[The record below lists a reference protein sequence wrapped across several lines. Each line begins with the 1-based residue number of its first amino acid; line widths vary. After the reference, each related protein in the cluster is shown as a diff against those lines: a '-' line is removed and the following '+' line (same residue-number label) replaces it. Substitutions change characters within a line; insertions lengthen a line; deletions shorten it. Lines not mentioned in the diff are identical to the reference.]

1 MDSKTNP
8 LMKCINQVSF
18 FDKFSNTEKEK
29 LVERSGI
36 FKKYEKQGVR
46 IFKDGDKGESVF
58 VILEGVIKIART
70 SFMGSLEK
78 EVVLATL
85 KKGSVFGEIALLS
98 DSKRTTTAITTSSL
112 VIVMEVDK
120 ITLENFDL
128 RVQKLFHKEMIS
140 LLIRRLDDMNN
151 KFINKMD

>member
-1 MDSKTNP
+1 MSSKTNL

-98 DSKRTTTAITTSSL
+98 DSKRTTTAITASSL

-120 ITLENFDL
+120 KTLESFDL
-128 RVQKLFHKEMIS
+128 SVQKIFHKEMIS

>member
-1 MDSKTNP
+1 MDSKTNH
-8 LMKCINQVSF
+8 LIKCINQISF
-18 FDKFSNTEKEK
+18 FDGFSNTEKEK
-29 LVERSGI
+29 LVGRSGI

-46 IFKDGDKGESVF
+46 IFKDGDKGKSVF
-58 VILEGVIKIART
+58 VILEGVINITRV
-70 SFMGSLEK
+70 SLKDDKEK

-98 DSKRTTTAITTSSL
+98 DSKRTTTAITAASL

-120 ITLENFDL
+120 ITLESFDL
-128 RVQKLFHKEMIS
+128 SVQKLFHKEMIS
-140 LLIRRLDDMNN
+140 LLIRRLDDMNK